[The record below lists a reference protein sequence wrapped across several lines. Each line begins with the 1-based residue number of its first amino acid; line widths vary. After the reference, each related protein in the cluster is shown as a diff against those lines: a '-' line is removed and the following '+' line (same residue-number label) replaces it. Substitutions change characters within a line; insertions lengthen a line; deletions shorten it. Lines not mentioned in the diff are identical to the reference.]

1 MEESTPCENM
11 YIKLYENIVY
21 HHDNRTCVPGT
32 IIQSVFFKLQDNAN
46 LSNIVELQQSKFW
59 EINLQ
64 GGF

>member
-1 MEESTPCENM
+1 MITVLVFLAPLF
-11 YIKLYENIVY
+11 K
-21 HHDNRTCVPGT
+21 
-32 IIQSVFFKLQDNAN
+32 VFFFLKLQDNAN